1 MVKRVV
7 TGQTVNINGNIYE
20 CIASSYYRR
29 NGKEILVFQSKSQA
43 LPKKDRVSGETS
55 KDLLA
60 ELKNIT
66 IQDLKTFVEDSK
78 KKGIF
83 IPISSIQYIA
93 TQYIGFTNQDLGV
106 FYKVSSKVIARNTL
120 RVRGSQKL
128 ISKADKIALSL
139 GYWKS
144 KQNKKRGVGR

>member
-20 CIASSYYRR
+20 CIASSYYKR
-29 NGKEILVFQSKSQA
+29 NGKEILVFQSKSEA
-43 LPKKDRVSGETS
+43 LPKKDKVSGETS

-60 ELKNIT
+60 ELKTIT

-83 IPISSIQYIA
+83 VPLSSIEYIA
-93 TQYIGFTNQDLGV
+93 TQYIGFTNHDLGIA
-106 FYKVSSKVIARNTL
+106 YKVSSRTVASNTL
-120 RVRGSQKL
+120 RIRGSQEL
-128 ISKADKIALSL
+128 INKADKIALDL
-139 GYWKS
+139 GYWKL
-144 KQNKKRGVGR
+144 KHK

>member
-29 NGKEILVFQSKSQA
+29 NGKEILVFQSKSEA
-43 LPKKDRVSGETS
+43 LPKKDKVNGETS

-83 IPISSIQYIA
+83 VPLSSIEYIA
-93 TQYIGFTNQDLGV
+93 TQYIGFTNRDLGIA
-106 FYKVSSKVIARNTL
+106 YKVSPRTIVSNTL
-120 RVRGSQKL
+120 RIRNSQEL
-128 ISKADKIALSL
+128 INKADKIALDL
-139 GYWKS
+139 GYWKL
-144 KQNKKRGVGR
+144 KHK

>member
-1 MVKRVV
+1 MVERIF
-7 TGQTVNINGNIYE
+7 TGQTVNINGKIYE
-20 CIASSYYRR
+20 CISSSYYRKI
-29 NGKEILVFQSKSQA
+29 GAEIVVLQSKSQ
-43 LPKKDRVSGETS
+43 LIPRKDKITGEKT
-55 KDLLA
+55 KNLLA
-60 ELKNIT
+60 ELKNISF
-66 IQDLKTFVEDSK
+66 QDLELFVKDSK
-78 KKGIF
+78 EKGVF

-144 KQNKKRGVGR
+144 KHK